1 MNLPSWNARGL
12 ESLRA
17 FRAVSD
23 LIRSKNSSI
32 MFFSTKSGE
41 EVANQIKIMEL
52 LLTILLPSSCPS
64 CDNTGAVNESIS
76 PKADAIMDSML
87 FSPNVSSEH

>member
-41 EVANQIKIMEL
+41 EVANQIKIMGNFRGFFKSKWFHKKAPLRKEQYE
-52 LLTILLPSSCPS
+52 TKRRQMQTVNDSRILLS
-64 CDNTGAVNESIS
+64 
-76 PKADAIMDSML
+76 
-87 FSPNVSSEH
+87 